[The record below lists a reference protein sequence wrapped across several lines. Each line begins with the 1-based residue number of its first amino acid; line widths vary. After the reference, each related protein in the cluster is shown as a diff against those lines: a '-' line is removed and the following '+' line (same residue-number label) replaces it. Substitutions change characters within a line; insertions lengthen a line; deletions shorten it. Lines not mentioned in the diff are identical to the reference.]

1 VVLARDAA
9 DGGIEILLL
18 RRSPQ
23 LRFMGGMYVFPG
35 GAVHAQDSDPRW
47 SRRIVRDA
55 ATWGD
60 ESNLAAS
67 REHALAAI
75 RETCEEAGILVGIG
89 VAYHPNESSE
99 AQLRTETALRARV
112 RSELLSGASFV
123 EVLDALGRSIDLG
136 VLTPLTRWIT
146 PENVPTRFDTRFY
159 VAVAPRDQIAEADEV
174 EMTEVVWRSPA
185 QAIEEHRIGTLK
197 LSPPTL
203 YTLEDFEQISSTA
216 ALLEYAG
223 SRPPPCIE
231 TIAVKIGGKN
241 VILFPGD
248 PEHPVQT
255 RALRGPTRRPI

>member
-47 SRRIVRDA
+47 SRRVVRDA
-55 ATWGD
+55 AAWGD
-60 ESNLAAS
+60 ESNADES
-67 REHALAAI
+67 RGYALAAI
-75 RETCEEAGILVGIG
+75 RETCEEAGILLGVGRED
-89 VAYHPNESSE
+89 YPNESPE
-99 AQLRTETALRARV
+99 ELAMRVRV

-123 EVLDALGRSIDLG
+123 EVLEALGRSIDLG
-136 VLTPLTRWIT
+136 VLIPLTRWIT

-174 EMTEVVWRSPA
+174 EMTDVAWRSPA

-203 YTLEDFEQISSTA
+203 YTLEDFEQISSA
-216 ALLEYAG
+216 AGLLEYAG
-223 SRPPPCIE
+223 SRPRSQSRL
-231 TIAVKIGGKN
+231 GGK
-241 VILFPGD
+241 
-248 PEHPVQT
+248 T
-255 RALRGPTRRPI
+255 